1 MHYKT
6 GDCTGACFY
15 RGTLKV
21 DQPGDTFLDTSNFV
35 KGFVW
40 VNGHALGRIWDVG
53 PQKTLYLPGPWLR
66 KGSNDVIVFDEEGA
80 AGRTIEGKA
89 APSPEWHRDSALAA
103 LGWSCEALIP
113 RRYFCGSQSSVM
125 T

>member
-1 MHYKT
+1 
-6 GDCTGACFY
+6 
-15 RGTLKV
+15 
-21 DQPGDTFLDTSNFV
+21 V

-66 KGSNDVIVFDEEGA
+66 KGANDVIVFDEEGA

-89 APSPEWHRDSALAA
+89 APMLDGA
-103 LGWSCEALIP
+103 
-113 RRYFCGSQSSVM
+113 VM
-125 T
+125 H